1 MLVYLFDVLESL
13 SDESQPMQAI
23 ELMTIKLKPIK

>member
-13 SDESQPMQAI
+13 PDESQLLQAN
-23 ELMTIKLKPIK
+23 ELMTIKLNPIK